1 MSARF
6 AGSRSLDDRRRRRLA
21 TEAGDEVKSTSGRTR
36 RSTKPKTQE
45 EEPRLQI
52 THFPLRKLISPR
64 RWKIWAITLA
74 VLAVNA
80 GILWAAVKIGPEAAE
95 YGPNVVR
102 LIDLES
108 GRLPSL
114 LCAGC
119 LFLAAETAVFIYWIR
134 SRSPYDFGG
143 SFRVWMWGSATFC
156 VLGCLAVSQAHLA
169 WSQIVC
175 RFWAAQ
181 FPYRET
187 WCWLMPIACCVVPIA
202 VRLLRDMRASR
213 TSSAFFVFA
222 GAACFASIGWQ
233 FNLWTWPIDSETRIL
248 AEAVAM
254 VLTGWAVFSAMLHHA
269 RHVLHVSTDPP
280 EVLLKARTEKR
291 AEQKAGDSADQEES
305 PQGWWAARKMR
316 RDAERAAREAKRE
329 QQRQEKADRLAEKE
343 RLKAEQK
350 AAAEQARADEQAA
363 AEQAK
368 AEKAAA
374 KEQARRDAIAAK
386 EQAKADAEA
395 ARQAEAEKREAEKIK
410 AEAAKAEAAKI
421 EKAKAEK
428 AKAEAEAAKKSAAPR
443 AEPKLAELETETQ
456 PNPPATKSQNRNTVQ
471 SQMPELRTAN
481 GEPFDPNQPL
491 TDDMLKGL
499 SKSQKRKLR
508 KAYREAQRQDNAA

>member
-21 TEAGDEVKSTSGRTR
+21 TEAGDEVKSTSRRTQ
-36 RSTKPKTQE
+36 RSTKTKPKE

-74 VLAVNA
+74 ILVVNA
-80 GILWAAVKIGPEAAE
+80 GILWAAVAIGPKAVE

-102 LIDLES
+102 LIDLQS

-114 LCAGC
+114 LCAAC

-143 SFRVWMWGSATFC
+143 SFRVWLWGSATFC

-169 WSQIVC
+169 WSQVVC
-175 RFWAAQ
+175 RFWAAR
-181 FPYRET
+181 FPHRET
-187 WCWLMPIACCVVPIA
+187 WCWLLPIACCVGPIA
-202 VRLLRDMRASR
+202 IRLLRDMRASR
-213 TSSAFFVFA
+213 TSSAFFLFA
-222 GAACFASIGWQ
+222 GASCFASIGWQ
-233 FNLWTWPIDSETRIL
+233 FDLWTWPTDPETQIL
-248 AEAVAM
+248 AETVAL
-254 VLTGWAVFSAMLHHA
+254 VLTGWAVFSSMLHHA

-280 EVLLKARTEKR
+280 EVLLKARLEKR
-291 AEQKAGDSADQEES
+291 AEQKAANSEKTTDSENSTES
-305 PQGWWAARKMR
+305 PQGWWAERKMR
-316 RDAERAAREAKRE
+316 RDAKKAAREAQRE
-329 QQRQEKADRLAEKE
+329 QRRQEKADRLAEKE

-350 AAAEQARADEQAA
+350 AAAEQAKADEQAA

-374 KEQARRDAIAAK
+374 KEQARRDALAAK
-386 EQAKADAEA
+386 EQAKAEAEA
-395 ARQAEAEKREAEKIK
+395 VRQADAEKREAEKIK
-410 AEAAKAEAAKI
+410 AEA
-421 EKAKAEK
+421 KAKA
-428 AKAEAEAAKKSAAPR
+428 AKKAAPPSPK
-443 AEPKLAELETETQ
+443 AEPKLAVMDTKTQ
-456 PNPPATKSQNRNTVQ
+456 PDPPAAKLQNQNAGQ
-471 SQMPELRTAN
+471 SQMPQLRTAN
-481 GEPFDPNQPL
+481 GEPFDPNRPL
-491 TDDMLKGL
+491 TDDMLRGL

-508 KAYREAQRQDNAA
+508 KAYREAQRQDYAA